1 MIWSRNGSIPRNR
14 SQNLL
19 PGSTKHPERESFYD
33 RHNSFIRCNCRF
45 FYGLTAAGCHFCRA
59 MHIAAIAVMRTCL
72 SVCVSITFVDSVK
85 TNKRIFKIFAP
96 SGSQTILF
104 FFVPNGM
111 ATLRREP
118 PNGGIECRW
127 ARQKSRF
134 WAYIWLR
141 CVLSMLRP
149 PRCYQHDVAADHCT
163 ASSDTYRSGGVSWW
177 QETTTKCLWQDVS
190 TLRQRQQ
197 NSAFNCTQWQI
208 CSLRN

>member
-1 MIWSRNGSIPRNR
+1 MELSADTRQAVAYTLLYFTLFIWTADKWFEVGTVQFQETVPKICYPVR
-14 SQNLL
+14 STN
-19 PGSTKHPERESFYD
+19 HPERESFYD

-45 FYGLTAAGCHFCRA
+45 FYGLTAAGCRFCRA

-141 CVLSMLRP
+141 CILSVLWPATGGQVLSKR
-149 PRCYQHDVAADHCT
+149 RRRATC
-163 ASSDTYRSGGVSWW
+163 DTYRCGGVS
-177 QETTTKCLWQDVS
+177 
-190 TLRQRQQ
+190 
-197 NSAFNCTQWQI
+197 
-208 CSLRN
+208 